1 MELKGDEIMQL
12 KLYDLRKNYKHMTQ
26 EDVAN
31 YLGISSKTYREKE
44 KGLVPFNQD
53 EMFALS
59 KLFNLSI
66 DTIFLPRKFQ
76 NGTKILKNDRKA

>member
-1 MELKGDEIMQL
+1 MQL

-26 EDVAN
+26 QEIAD
-31 YLGISSKTYREKE
+31 YLGISAKAYRDKE
-44 KGLVPFNQD
+44 KGVHPFTQD

-76 NGTKILKNDRKA
+76 NGTLIKTK